1 MMVAV
6 ENRSIG
12 RMRALLVH
20 GMGRS
25 PLSMLLLAARLRRSG
40 IQPSVFGYLPA
51 LRSFPEIVA
60 QLTGRLAAMATDS
73 DYLVV
78 GHSLG
83 GLLLRAALAGLD
95 PALPRPRHLFMLA
108 TPNQSPRLARRFQH
122 NLAYRLITGD
132 VGQLLADPDR
142 MANLPVPEVPYT
154 LVVGTSGGRGRW
166 SVFGEE
172 PNDWIVSLSEA
183 RLTQSDELVALP
195 VGHTFL
201 MNYREVAEVIIARA
215 GGR

>member
-1 MMVAV
+1 
-6 ENRSIG
+6 
-12 RMRALLVH
+12 MRALLVH

-25 PLSMLLLAARLRRSG
+25 PLSMLLLAARLRRLG
-40 IQPSVFGYLPA
+40 VQPALFGYIPA
-51 LRSFPEIVA
+51 LRKFPEIVT
-60 QLTGRLAAMATDS
+60 QLTRRLAAMATDP

-95 PALPRPRHLFMLA
+95 PSLPRPRHLFMLA

-132 VGQLLADPDR
+132 VGQLLADPER
-142 MANLPVPEVPYT
+142 MAAVPAPEVPYT
-154 LVVGTSGGRGRW
+154 VVVGTSGGLGRW
-166 SVFGEE
+166 SAFGEE

-183 RLTQSDELVALP
+183 RLTQSDDLVELP

-201 MNYREVAEVIIARA
+201 MNYREVAALIAQRVGT
-215 GGR
+215 GGKQ

>member
-1 MMVAV
+1 M
-6 ENRSIG
+6 EGTTDSSLDFSLQTPFSRRRSC
-12 RMRALLVH
+12 
-20 GMGRS
+20 S
-25 PLSMLLLAARLRRSG
+25 PPPLSLSSSWR
-40 IQPSVFGYLPA
+40 PN
-51 LRSFPEIVA
+51 
-60 QLTGRLAAMATDS
+60 
-73 DYLVV
+73 
-78 GHSLG
+78 
-83 GLLLRAALAGLD
+83 

-108 TPNQSPRLARRFQH
+108 TPNHSPRLARRFQH

-142 MANLPVPEVPYT
+142 MANVPVPEVPYT
-154 LVVGTSGGRGRW
+154 VVVGTSGGRGRW

-201 MNYREVAEVIIARA
+201 MNYREVATLIAQRV
-215 GGR
+215 GVGSER